1 MPRTPRARWWSD
13 GFSDAYL
20 EGLLGDDCPYDDLTT
35 EGLGIGDTVGVVEAA
50 PKAEGIVAG
59 LDAACRLFELRG
71 ARVERLACDGERSS
85 SWATAM
91 TR

>member
-1 MPRTPRARWWSD
+1 MH
-13 GFSDAYL
+13 FSDAYL

-71 ARVERLACDGERSS
+71 ARVERLACDGERVEAGRVLLRAGFGTS
-85 SWATAM
+85 
-91 TR
+91 RGL